1 MKKGKYLDLL
11 LRSPKTIFTAGD
23 IAMLWSEAHSPAFR
37 VRLKYYVNR
46 GDLIRLRRGI
56 YAKDEKYDRLELA
69 TRIFT
74 PAYISFETV
83 LKREGLI
90 FQYYESVFVASYL
103 TRDIQVAGQEYH
115 YRKIKDEVL
124 VNAAGITRVNEAA
137 VAGVE
142 RAFLDTLYLNSD
154 YHFDNLRPLDWEKV
168 MVLLPI
174 YKNKRLAQKV
184 SGLFDQDKERLNGA

>member
-23 IAMLWSEAHSPAFR
+23 IAMLWSETHSPAFR
-37 VRLKYYVNR
+37 VRLKYYVGR
-46 GDLIRLRRGI
+46 GDLVRLRRGI

-83 LKREGLI
+83 LAREGLI
-90 FQYYESVFVASYL
+90 FQYHEPIFAASYL
-103 TRDIQVAGQEYH
+103 AREIEVADQAYI

-137 VAGVE
+137 VAGAE
-142 RAFLDTLYLNSD
+142 RAFLDTLYLNTD
-154 YHFDNLRPLDWEKV
+154 YHFDNLRPLDWDKV
-168 MVLLPI
+168 RAILPI
-174 YKNKRLAQKV
+174 YKNKRLARTV
-184 SGLFDQDKERLNGA
+184 SKLLDQEKGKPHGS